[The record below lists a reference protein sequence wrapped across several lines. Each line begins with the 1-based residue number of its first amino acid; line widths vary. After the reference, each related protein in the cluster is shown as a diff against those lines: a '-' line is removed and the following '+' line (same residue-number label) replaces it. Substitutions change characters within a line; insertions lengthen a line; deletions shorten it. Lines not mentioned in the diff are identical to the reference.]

1 MLTAF
6 TFPGQGAQRP
16 GMLGMLPGDADSL
29 ARIRQAEAILDQ
41 PLNTLDTREAF
52 KDTRNVQLA
61 LLISG
66 FIWAEYLTRNEVE
79 PDYVLGLSIGA
90 YPAAI
95 IAGCI
100 SFEDALRLVA
110 LRGKLMQEAFPSGY
124 GMLALTGPQQT
135 IVEQAVAQQY
145 EKGRHVYL
153 ANLNSEQQ
161 FVLSGERGALVET
174 AKQIRNRTPCG
185 DQMLDVTVP
194 SHCELLAPQAEKLD
208 VAFEDVE
215 VNAPECGYVS
225 ASAARVLFRAGD
237 IRKDL
242 ARNMSFQMR
251 WHESS
256 LMLTER
262 GLGRALEMPPG
273 NTLTGLFRRVMPA
286 GICKSISAS
295 RGV

>member
-100 SFEDALRLVA
+100 SFEDALRLE
-110 LRGKLMQEAFPSGY
+110 GKADAGGVSIRLWDAG
-124 GMLALTGPQQT
+124 
-135 IVEQAVAQQY
+135 
-145 EKGRHVYL
+145 
-153 ANLNSEQQ
+153 LN
-161 FVLSGERGALVET
+161 GAST
-174 AKQIRNRTPCG
+174 DNR
-185 DQMLDVTVP
+185 
-194 SHCELLAPQAEKLD
+194 
-208 VAFEDVE
+208 
-215 VNAPECGYVS
+215 
-225 ASAARVLFRAGD
+225 R
-237 IRKDL
+237 
-242 ARNMSFQMR
+242 
-251 WHESS
+251 
-256 LMLTER
+256 
-262 GLGRALEMPPG
+262 
-273 NTLTGLFRRVMPA
+273 
-286 GICKSISAS
+286 AS
-295 RGV
+295 RCPAVREGTACLPRQPEQRTTVCFIRRAWGTGGNR